1 MPNQTQG
8 TTFRVIDAMDGP
20 HRGRVLRLR
29 LHGGTTPSLRSLK
42 GANLL
47 ARSPGG
53 DEEKLKVVAFFL
65 PGGKPSEAR
74 FGRTG
79 RVDVI
84 VENEDGSGVSRVS
97 TLWEVTPSS

>member
-8 TTFRVIDAMDGP
+8 TAFRVIDAMDGP

-29 LHGGTTPSLRSLK
+29 LQSGGTPSLKSLK
-42 GANLL
+42 GASLL
-47 ARSPGG
+47 ARSPDG
-53 DEEKLKVVAFFL
+53 EEERLKVVGFFL

-79 RVDVI
+79 RVDLI
-84 VENEDGSGVSRVS
+84 VESEGASGVPRVS
-97 TLWEVTPSS
+97 TLWEIRPA

>member
-1 MPNQTQG
+1 MPNKPQG
-8 TTFRVIDAMDGP
+8 TAFRVIDAMDGP
-20 HRGRVLRLR
+20 HRGRILRLR
-29 LHGGTTPSLRSLK
+29 LHGGSTPSLRSLR
-42 GANLL
+42 GASLL
-47 ARSPGG
+47 AQSPDGE
-53 DEEKLKVVAFFL
+53 EEKLTVVGFFL

-84 VENEDGSGVSRVS
+84 VENEDGSGVSRAS